1 MSSIDTVSTTAS
13 TASLCRFNHQYNS
26 NHHNR
31 DYFVSRL
38 VEIFQLALAS
48 LGVLS
53 NSSGELNHEVV
64 EKAESMSNFIYECMS
79 NTARTYHVVQHVF
92 DVIEA
97 NLCRIEDGSD
107 EQPVL
112 DAIAILAALFH
123 DCVYSQVDG
132 GLSAAQ
138 YEKLKGAIQQEN
150 DGTLKVT
157 SSALDSGVDQLL
169 CIPIFGIHEDRIL
182 SPSNSQNKLLSAII
196 AVRDLES
203 ILSKDQLVEIAV
215 AIEATIPFRVAVDG
229 KSALELLFDRLCV
242 TVSDFGL
249 NFSEDDCVSAVQRA
263 ALLANEDVGN
273 FASTDHAW
281 FLDHT

>member
-242 TVSDFGL
+242 TATLV
-249 NFSEDDCVSAVQRA
+249 
-263 ALLANEDVGN
+263 
-273 FASTDHAW
+273 
-281 FLDHT
+281 

>member
-31 DYFVSRL
+31 DYYVSRL

-157 SSALDSGVDQLL
+157 SSALDSGVDQQL
-169 CIPIFGIHEDRIL
+169 CITIFGIHEDRIL
-182 SPSNSQNKLLSAII
+182 SPSNSQNELLSAII

-242 TVSDFGL
+242 TATLV
-249 NFSEDDCVSAVQRA
+249 
-263 ALLANEDVGN
+263 
-273 FASTDHAW
+273 
-281 FLDHT
+281 